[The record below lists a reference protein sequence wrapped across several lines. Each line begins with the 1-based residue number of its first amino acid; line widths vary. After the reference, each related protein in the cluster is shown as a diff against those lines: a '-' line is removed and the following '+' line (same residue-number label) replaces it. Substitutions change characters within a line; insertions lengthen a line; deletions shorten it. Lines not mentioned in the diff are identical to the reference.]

1 MVSHIVASLGSHT
14 EQQATQIPDTPTPMA
29 RYPAKLSRNHRS
41 QPHLRQQNQPKAN
54 NSNNKGKSKNN
65 NRRPQHPVPSIDQQS
80 YQSRPIPNRLA
91 PSTNPVIRIKELSSL
106 EDLLRQAG
114 YKDTRICTPEADKT
128 RKIKQTFEE
137 EESEEINDLYGTFGL
152 QRKESFPRPLEHRI
166 QNITEPTIPFRSSS
180 AMLRD
185 LALQDIR
192 LADKEVLSSSQQSE
206 SWWGGG
212 MAALGRAAKAVIELS
227 PPAKGPVVGDEAL
240 FSVERGSKSIAR
252 GESIRKIKSN
262 IELGSATPPRSKSVP
277 QEQRPVVTR
286 TRTSVASTSPTKPS
300 SSLSAAIGTPESIV
314 TAFEQPPPFDDDAFG
329 YGPLPGN
336 YEQCDED
343 DTAFSHQ
350 NFEIASIGSSNSRQS
365 SVGRQTIEEEFG
377 VDDALAMFGS
387 GSGQSQDLDAT
398 GKRVMADAVEYDD
411 EFDTPPTHSIA
422 LPSVDTPELALLS
435 GTHSDDIRDIEASP
449 LDPLPIVDKPKKY
462 ADRATK
468 LRIAKSTPLLK
479 ITPPESSW
487 FASIRSVLSGVQP
500 TYQALSTEQPS
511 TDRAGALWISPTAIA
526 APTLVT
532 TSTVMC
538 DSASNAAVDLPPVI
552 SRPPSSGAVAA
563 MSVRLRP
570 SMARLRKAVGAPAQP
585 KQDDAAPVLSPR
597 LDWDEQGESY
607 AGWGW
612 SARKPKIPSR
622 EIVPATPPKGP
633 LILKGSIDY
642 TKSFFYKPMTPP
654 QPGPSNPTRS
664 ADNQIRARRSIK
676 SLRAALLL
684 PVAAPP
690 VPEIPSKFAKPV
702 QEAASTPQ
710 SANLISKPPVL
721 AIQSPGAWEAG
732 RPPRQLILEG
742 EEWDPRDGG
751 LPGDWGKRAIKKGGP
766 RKLKKKASKT
776 AVA

>member
-1 MVSHIVASLGSHT
+1 
-14 EQQATQIPDTPTPMA
+14 MA

-41 QPHLRQQNQPKAN
+41 QPHLRQQNQPKSTN
-54 NSNNKGKSKNN
+54 NNNKGKSKSNN
-65 NRRPQHPVPSIDQQS
+65 SRRPQHPGPSIDQQP

-114 YKDTRICTPEADKT
+114 YKDTRICTPEAEKT
-128 RKIKQTFEE
+128 RRIKQTFEE

-152 QRKESFPRPLEHRI
+152 KRKESSPRPLEHRI

-192 LADKEVLSSSQQSE
+192 LADKEVLSTSQQSE

-227 PPAKGPVVGDEAL
+227 PPAKSPIVGEGILPSSDWESSL
-240 FSVERGSKSIAR
+240 LVK
-252 GESIRKIKSN
+252 GESIRKTKSN
-262 IELGSATPPRSKSVP
+262 MELVSATPPRSKFVP
-277 QEQRPVVTR
+277 QEQRPVTTR
-286 TRTSVASTSPTKPS
+286 NTSAVIPPSPVNPA
-300 SSLSAAIGTPESIV
+300 LSISATIGTPESIV
-314 TAFEQPPPFDDDAFG
+314 AAFEQPPPFDEDAFG

-343 DTAFSHQ
+343 EFLQQSY
-350 NFEIASIGSSNSRQS
+350 EIASLGSCDSRQS
-365 SVGRQTIEEEFG
+365 SEDRDLVGEEYDVENS
-377 VDDALAMFGS
+377 LAMFGS
-387 GSGQSQDLDAT
+387 RSGQSQDLDAI
-398 GKRVMADAVEYDD
+398 GKRVMEGALEYDD
-411 EFDTPPTHSIA
+411 ELDSPPTHSIA
-422 LPSVDTPELALLS
+422 LPLVDCPQPTFLSDQQSADNVNAQVDPTPETSEAILA
-435 GTHSDDIRDIEASP
+435 
-449 LDPLPIVDKPKKY
+449 KPKKY

-468 LRIAKSTPLLK
+468 LRIAKSTPILK
-479 ITPPESSW
+479 PTPPESSW
-487 FASIRSVLSGVQP
+487 FGSIRSALTGGPS
-500 TYQALSTEQPS
+500 TYQALPTELPS
-511 TDRAGALWISPTAIA
+511 TDRAGALWISPTAAA

-552 SRPPSSGAVAA
+552 SRPASSGAVAA
-563 MSVRLRP
+563 MSLRLRP
-570 SMARLRKAVGAPAQP
+570 SMARLRKAVGVPAQTT
-585 KQDDAAPVLSPR
+585 QDDATPVLSPR

-607 AGWGW
+607 AGWNW
-612 SARKPKIPSR
+612 SARKPKNTSSNV
-622 EIVPATPPKGP
+622 VPATPPKGP
-633 LILKGSIDY
+633 LHLKGSIDY

-654 QPGPSNPTRS
+654 QPGPSSFRRP
-664 ADNQIRARRSIK
+664 AENQVRARRSIK

-684 PVAAPP
+684 PVAPPP
-690 VPEIPSKFAKPV
+690 VPELPV
-702 QEAASTPQ
+702 QYIKAIQESSTPQ
-710 SANLISKPPVL
+710 SASLKSKPPVL

-751 LPGDWGKRAIKKGGP
+751 LPGDWGKRAIRKGGSK
-766 RKLKKKASKT
+766 KLKKKASKT